1 MLQKAFIPRVPGKVE
16 VVLSSQQPEGKERSC
31 VLVQAVTRYN
41 THTAIPSGKNK
52 HNERVC
58 VSDASK
64 CVCGRAF
71 TSFPPSSVYIFFW
84 ELPLYIVF
92 LSNRKEK
99 KSEPKEIFIRP
110 LERRDDLGCTEVC
123 YIVPYGA
130 MRCDVMSLFAYCSSK
145 VSLCI

>member
-64 CVCGRAF
+64 CVCAGVLLLLSLRVA
-71 TSFPPSSVYIFFW
+71 YIFSFGSS
-84 ELPLYIVF
+84 PY
-92 LSNRKEK
+92 LSYSYQTARKKNLSRKKYSFALLSEEK
-99 KSEPKEIFIRP
+99 T
-110 LERRDDLGCTEVC
+110 LV
-123 YIVPYGA
+123 VPRGVQYGA
-130 MRCDVMSLFAYCSSK
+130 M
-145 VSLCI
+145 

>member
-16 VVLSSQQPEGKERSC
+16 VVLSSQQPKGKERSC

-64 CVCGRAF
+64 CVCRRAF

-84 ELPLYIVF
+84 ELPLSIVF

-99 KSEPKEIFIRP
+99 SLSRKKYSFVLLSEEMTMVVPRG
-110 LERRDDLGCTEVC
+110 RTEVAPRGRTEV
-123 YIVPYGA
+123 VP
-130 MRCDVMSLFAYCSSK
+130 R
-145 VSLCI
+145 

>member
-84 ELPLYIVF
+84 ELPLSTTSSDQTVKCKTFIAPKP
-92 LSNRKEK
+92 LGK
-99 KSEPKEIFIRP
+99 K
-110 LERRDDLGCTEVC
+110 L
-123 YIVPYGA
+123 
-130 MRCDVMSLFAYCSSK
+130 
-145 VSLCI
+145 